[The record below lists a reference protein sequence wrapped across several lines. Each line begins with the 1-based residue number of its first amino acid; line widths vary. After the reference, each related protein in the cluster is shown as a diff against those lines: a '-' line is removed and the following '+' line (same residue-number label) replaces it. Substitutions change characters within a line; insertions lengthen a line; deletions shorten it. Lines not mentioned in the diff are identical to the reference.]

1 MSLGLGN
8 MTLDTVPGSTRA
20 LESTVKS
27 LAQLEI
33 ISAALSSL
41 NDMKVTGH
49 IATQQYNDVMAVIVA
64 LTMV

>member
-1 MSLGLGN
+1 
-8 MTLDTVPGSTRA
+8 MTLDTVLVPDTTLA

-33 ISAALSSL
+33 ISAALISL
-41 NDMKVTGH
+41 NDMKATGQ
-49 IATQQYNDVMAVIVA
+49 IATQQHSDVMAVIVA

>member
-1 MSLGLGN
+1 
-8 MTLDTVPGSTRA
+8 MTLDTVPDTTRG

-33 ISAALSSL
+33 ISDALSTL
-41 NDMKVTGH
+41 NDMKVTGQ
-49 IATQQYNDVMAVIVA
+49 IATQQYSDVMAVIVA

>member
-1 MSLGLGN
+1 MPC
-8 MTLDTVPGSTRA
+8 DTVPDTA
-20 LESTVKS
+20 FTLESTVKS

-41 NDMKVTGH
+41 NDMKVTGQ
-49 IATQQYNDVMAVIVA
+49 IASQQYSDVMAVIVA

>member
-1 MSLGLGN
+1 MA
-8 MTLDTVPGSTRA
+8 LDTVPVPVPHTTLA

-33 ISAALSSL
+33 ISAALISL
-41 NDMKVTGH
+41 NDMKVTGQ
-49 IATQQYNDVMAVIVA
+49 IATQQYSDVMEVIVA

>member
-1 MSLGLGN
+1 
-8 MTLDTVPGSTRA
+8 MTLDTVPDTTRA

-33 ISAALSSL
+33 ISAALSTL
-41 NDMKVTGH
+41 NDMKVTGQ
-49 IATQQYNDVMAVIVA
+49 IATQQYSDVMAVIVA